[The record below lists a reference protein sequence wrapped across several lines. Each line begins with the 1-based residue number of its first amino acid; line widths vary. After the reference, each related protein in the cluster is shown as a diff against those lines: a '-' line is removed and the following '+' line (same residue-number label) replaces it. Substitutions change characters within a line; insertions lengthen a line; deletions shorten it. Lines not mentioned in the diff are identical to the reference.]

1 MDCNLPGSSVH
12 GIFQARILE
21 WLPFLPLGDFPGP
34 GVKPT
39 SSASPALAGR
49 FFTTVP
55 PGKAHKPYIMAK
67 KTRGKKRCSDPQ
79 EDFLILEHQSA
90 VGLGG
95 NAT

>member
-1 MDCNLPGSSVH
+1 VDCNLPGSSVH

-39 SSASPALAGR
+39 SPALAGR
-49 FFTTVP
+49 FFTTAP

-67 KTRGKKRCSDPQ
+67 KTRGKKRYYDPQ
-79 EDFLILEHQSA
+79 EDFLILERQSV
-90 VGLGG
+90 VG
-95 NAT
+95 